1 MRKHHVLLITFGL
14 ALAAMARADTDF
26 EVVVNTSSLA
36 GTTGSIDF
44 QFNPG
49 PGATQLGSM
58 TIFNIFE
65 NGGSFAGLQQD
76 FGSVSGGPVPNPL
89 SFTSATA
96 DNEDFETF
104 KFGPSLIFS
113 VDLGGAAVDAP
124 TGLSTAS
131 ITGYFSIYSNTAGTI
146 PALGSNPM
154 GIAAEFI
161 ISPAGVISTELL
173 SPAVNIT
180 PEPGSL
186 WLVGG
191 VLALMGAWSV
201 RRRLFSR

>member
-1 MRKHHVLLITFGL
+1 MRKHHVLLISLGL
-14 ALAAMARADTDF
+14 ALATVGRADTDF

-49 PGATQLGSM
+49 PGAMQLGMM
-58 TIFNIFE
+58 TISNIAE
-65 NGGSFAGLQQD
+65 DGGSFAGVQQD
-76 FGSVSGGPVPNPL
+76 FGSVSGGPVPNSL
-89 SFTSATA
+89 LFTSAFA

-104 KFGPSLIFS
+104 NFGQSLTFL
-113 VDLGGAAVDAP
+113 VDLGGAAVNAP
-124 TGLSTAS
+124 NGLSTGS
-131 ITGYFSIYSNTAGTI
+131 ITGYFSIFSNTAGTT

-154 GIAAEFI
+154 GIAAEFS
-161 ISPAGVISTELL
+161 ISPNGGVTSEFL
-173 SPAVNIT
+173 SPDVNVA

-191 VLALMGAWSV
+191 VLAVVGAWGI
-201 RRRLFSR
+201 RRRRFIR

>member
-1 MRKHHVLLITFGL
+1 MRKHHVLLISFGL
-14 ALAAMARADTDF
+14 ALAAMARADTF
-26 EVVVNTSSLA
+26 FGVLVNTSSLA

-58 TIFNIFE
+58 SIFNILE
-65 NGGSFAGLQQD
+65 NGGSFAGTQQD
-76 FGSVSGGPVPNPL
+76 FGSVSGGPVPSPL
-89 SFTSATA
+89 FFTSASA

-104 KFGPSLIFS
+104 TFGKSLMFS
-113 VDLGGAAVDAP
+113 VDLGGAAVNAP
-124 TGLSTAS
+124 TGLSTGS
-131 ITGYFSIYSNTAGTI
+131 ITGYFSIYSNAAGTT

-154 GIAAEFI
+154 GIAAELI
-161 ISPAGVISTELL
+161 IGPAGVISTESL
-173 SPAVNIT
+173 SPAVSFV

-191 VLALMGAWSV
+191 VLALVGAWTI
-201 RRRLFSR
+201 RRRLFVR